1 MLLLE
6 SRDRGAGFILLLES
20 GDRASGFMLLLES
33 GDQTAGFILLL
44 ESGDRTAGFMLLLFI
59 LVLER
64 EWRPGCRFHQL
75 LLFCIIDWVQPKT
88 EYGRTDGRTNLT
100 FYIKF

>member
-1 MLLLE
+1 MYY
-6 SRDRGAGFILLLES
+6 RDAGFILLLES
-20 GDRASGFMLLLES
+20 RDRASGFMLLLES

-64 EWRPGCRFHQL
+64 VETGMPVSSVAPFLHH
-75 LLFCIIDWVQPKT
+75 
-88 EYGRTDGRTNLT
+88 
-100 FYIKF
+100 